1 MTTWNYRIIKKTCA
15 QTQQTTFQVH
25 EVYYSTEGVIECWN
39 DQAVEP
45 MGVSENSL
53 RNDIQSFLGAFRLP
67 VLEENIINGK
77 ARLVNEYRNKSSED
91 LQADY
96 VAKASRA
103 SGYLSQ
109 ILGNHLLL
117 KTEPALR
124 QAYERV
130 DQALNDLHEIAD
142 SKLYQKTKNTALQP

>member
-1 MTTWNYRIIKKTCA
+1 MTTWNYRVIKKTCDY
-15 QTQQTTFQVH
+15 TQETTYQVH
-25 EVYYSTEGVIECWN
+25 EVYYSDEGVIECWN
-39 DQAVEP
+39 DSPVEP
-45 MGVSENSL
+45 LGISENSL
-53 RNDIQSFLGAFRLP
+53 RNDIQALLGAFRLP
-67 VLEENIINGK
+67 TLEENFINGK
-77 ARLVNEYRNKSSED
+77 AKLISEYRHTDNED

-96 VAKASRA
+96 ISKASRA

-130 DQALNDLHEIAD
+130 DQALVDLHEIAD
-142 SKLYQKTKNTALQP
+142 SKLYK

>member
-1 MTTWNYRIIKKTCA
+1 MTTWNYRVIKKACA
-15 QTQQTTFQVH
+15 HTQEITYQVH
-25 EVYYSTEGVIECWN
+25 EVYYSAGGVIECWN
-39 DQAVEP
+39 DTPVEP
-45 MGVSENSL
+45 LGVSENSL

-67 VLEENIINGK
+67 VLEEHFINGK
-77 ARLVNEYRNKSSED
+77 AKLISESRRKENND

-96 VAKASRA
+96 ISKTSRA

-117 KTEPALR
+117 RTEPALR

-130 DQALNDLHEIAD
+130 DQALADLHEIAD
-142 SKLYQKTKNTALQP
+142 SQLYKEKEKVAFQL

>member
-15 QTQQTTFQVH
+15 YTHQITYQVH
-25 EVYYSTEGVIECWN
+25 EVYYSAEGVIECWN

-45 MGVSENSL
+45 MGESENNL

-77 ARLVNEYRNKSSED
+77 ARLINEYRHKGNED

-96 VAKASRA
+96 VAKVSRA

-130 DQALNDLHEIAD
+130 DQALTDLHEIAD
-142 SKLYQKTKNTALQP
+142 SKLYQKTKKTALQS

>member
-1 MTTWNYRIIKKTCA
+1 MTTWNYRVIKKACQHSQEITY
-15 QTQQTTFQVH
+15 QVH
-25 EVYYSTEGVIECWN
+25 EVYYRDDGAIECWN
-39 DQAVEP
+39 DTPVEP
-45 MGVSENSL
+45 LGVSENSL

-67 VLEENIINGK
+67 VLEEHIINGK
-77 ARLVNEYRNKSSED
+77 AKLISETRRKHNKD

-96 VAKASRA
+96 ISKTSRA

-117 KTEPALR
+117 KNEPALR

-130 DQALNDLHEIAD
+130 DQALSDLHEIAD
-142 SKLYQKTKNTALQP
+142 SKLYAKTTALQL

>member
-1 MTTWNYRIIKKTCA
+1 MTTWNYRVIKKTCA
-15 QTQQTTFQVH
+15 YTQEETFQVH
-25 EVYYSTEGVIECWN
+25 EVYYSPDGIIECWN
-39 DQAVEP
+39 ETPVEP
-45 MGVSENSL
+45 LGVSENSL

-67 VLEENIINGK
+67 VLEEHIINGK
-77 ARLVNEYRNKSSED
+77 AKLISEARRKEDKD

-96 VAKASRA
+96 ISKTSRA

-130 DQALNDLHEIAD
+130 DQALADLHEIAD
-142 SKLYQKTKNTALQP
+142 SKLYIEAEKAALRL